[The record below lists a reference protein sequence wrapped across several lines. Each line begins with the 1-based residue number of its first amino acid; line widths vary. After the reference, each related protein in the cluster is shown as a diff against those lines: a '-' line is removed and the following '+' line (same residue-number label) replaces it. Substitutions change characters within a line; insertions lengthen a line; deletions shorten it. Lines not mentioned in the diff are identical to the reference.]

1 MGNKREISLRK
12 IISIAQTEYVKWIC
26 NPRIII
32 FFCLIIFVYDYI
44 ILEMKDAAGE
54 LSTHCMALEPFLAI
68 GNSTL
73 LILLVPVVFITLL
86 GDFPKT
92 DGNTMFYI
100 CRTGKKNWILG
111 QMMFAFMAETTY
123 LLAILVFSILFA
135 LPFSDWTLKWS
146 DVTTKYSY
154 YFPEKA
160 GSLVANLLTNR
171 LYNNLTPLQTFGY
184 TCSLLLLYLLLISAI
199 MLTSFALGKRIM
211 GMVIN
216 CVLMCVGSAL
226 SLTGSVIKWYFPAA
240 NTVSW
245 MHFDHFMKKQIF
257 DVRKSY
263 LYFLILIIILVA
275 VDIKA
280 IHRYDFA
287 KITDME
293 D

>member
-1 MGNKREISLRK
+1 MGNRKEISLRK

-26 NPRIII
+26 NPRMII
-32 FFCLIIFVYDYI
+32 FFCLIIFIHDYI
-44 ILEMKDAAGE
+44 ILEMKGAAEE
-54 LSTHCMALEPFLAI
+54 LGTNCMALEPFLAI

-73 LILLVPVVFITLL
+73 LIMLIPVVFITML

-100 CRTGKKNWILG
+100 CRTGKKNWIFG
-111 QMMFAFMAETTY
+111 QLLFAFMADTTY
-123 LLAILVFSILFA
+123 LLSLLVFSVLFA

-146 DVTTKYSY
+146 DITTKYTY
-154 YFPEKA
+154 YFPEKT

-184 TCSLLLLYLLLISAI
+184 TCSLLLLYLLLVSAI
-199 MLTSFALGKRIM
+199 MLTGFALGKRIV
-211 GMVIN
+211 GMVVN
-216 CVLMCVGSAL
+216 CILMCVGTACL
-226 SLTGSVIKWYFPAA
+226 LTDSVIKWCFPTA

-245 MHFDHFMKKQIF
+245 MHFDHYLRTQIF
-257 DVRKSY
+257 DIRNSY
-263 LYFLILIIILVA
+263 LYFVVFIIILII

>member
-12 IISIAQTEYVKWIC
+12 IISISQTEYVKWIC

-54 LSTHCMALEPFLAI
+54 LGTHCMALEPFLAI

-100 CRTGKKNWILG
+100 CRTGKKNWIFG
-111 QMMFAFMAETTY
+111 QLLFAFMAETTY
-123 LLAILVFSILFA
+123 LVAILVFSILFA
-135 LPFSDWTLKWS
+135 LPFSDWTFKWS
-146 DVTTKYSY
+146 DVTTKYAY
-154 YFPEKA
+154 YFPEKT

-199 MLTSFALGKRIM
+199 MLTGFALGKRIM

-216 CVLMCVGSAL
+216 CVLMCVGTAF
-226 SLTGSVIKWYFPAA
+226 SLTGSMIKWYFPAA

-245 MHFDHFMKKQIF
+245 MHFDHYMKTQIF
-257 DVRKSY
+257 DVRNSY